1 MKMCLFSADRKYL
14 KPNQVSL
21 IGRYPSEYPPSEYT
35 VLRPRYCTRLFLSV
49 SDLQCLAGRNAF
61 AQEQTLTVRACE
73 ATFTQVKFIIFELE
87 LWEIFAHQRNEP
99 PIQNLIIRRTL

>member
-49 SDLQCLAGRNAF
+49 SDLQCTCLAGRNAF
-61 AQEQTLTVRACE
+61 AQEETL
-73 ATFTQVKFIIFELE
+73 TQVKFIIFELK